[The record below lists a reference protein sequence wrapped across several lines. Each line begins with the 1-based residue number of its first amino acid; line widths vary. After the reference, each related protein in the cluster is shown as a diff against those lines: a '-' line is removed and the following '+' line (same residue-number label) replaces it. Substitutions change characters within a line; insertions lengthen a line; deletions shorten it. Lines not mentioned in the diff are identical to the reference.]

1 MSRRPRT
8 YLALAVLLGALPR
21 GIRAQEPG
29 TQLGFELGYSR
40 ARFQPPG
47 PQSDSRD
54 GSVIAGFVS
63 RRIAGPLSG
72 QIELMFSRRGGGLTA
87 QTAAGT
93 TVGTVQLIYVEV
105 PLLARVTL
113 PVGRL
118 RPVLLGGG
126 SLAVSVG
133 CELQAEGVDNIEQ
146 QRCDGAGADPSLAG
160 TDVSAIVGGGLE
172 YPWRGSYL
180 RLEVRRTIGL
190 KNLLANDQ
198 LKSRVWA
205 VLAGITF

>member
-1 MSRRPRT
+1 MSRRPCT
-8 YLALAVLLGALPR
+8 HLLIGVLLGALPR

-29 TQLGFELGYSR
+29 THLGFELGYSR
-40 ARFQPPG
+40 ARFQPAG
-47 PQSDSRD
+47 AQNDSRD
-54 GSVIAGFVS
+54 GSLIAGFVS
-63 RRIAGPLSG
+63 RRVAGPLSG
-72 QIELMFSRRGGGLTA
+72 QIELMLSRKGGGLTT
-87 QTAAGT
+87 QTATGT

-105 PLLARVTL
+105 PLLARLSL

-126 SLAVSVG
+126 SFAVSVG

-146 QRCDGAGADPSLAG
+146 QRCDGAGTDPSLAG
-160 TDVSAIVGGGLE
+160 TDFSAIVGGGLE

-190 KNLLANDQ
+190 ENLLANDP
-198 LKSRVWA
+198 LKNRAWA